1 MSSKPSAIDIP
12 IAFHE
17 AGHAVAAFVLGIGY
31 LFEAVIVV
39 AGEDGRGPRAE
50 LSGDA
55 IPCACQATQKPE
67 DVSDDEWVILRN
79 SPAKWNEWVER
90 DHERFAV
97 YYLAGEAA
105 QRRHSPESL
114 TAIHKTD
121 YSHVKRLV
129 PDDRIPRLKQA
140 AEDLIAGNWSHVELV
155 AVELTRCGRLTG
167 AQVKALL
174 APRLSPLPPKCP

>member
-1 MSSKPSAIDIP
+1 VVPSKPSARDIT

-31 LFEAVIVV
+31 LLEAIGVVID
-39 AGEDGRGPRAE
+39 EDGRGPGVE

-55 IPCACQATQKPE
+55 FPSGCPATQKPE
-67 DVSDDEWVILRN
+67 DVSDDEWEILKN
-79 SPAKWNEWVER
+79 SPATWNQWIER
-90 DHERFAV
+90 DHEKFAI

-105 QRRHSPESL
+105 QLRHSPESL
-114 TAIHKTD
+114 KEVHKTD

-129 PDDRIPRLKQA
+129 PDDRIPRLKEA

-155 AVELTRCGRLTG
+155 AAELTRCGRVTG

-174 APRLSPLPPKCP
+174 APRLSP